1 MYICNGLKNQFM
13 SSITVSDVIS
23 TILRG
28 LRDVYFL
35 ISLYESTSSNKKKII
50 CYPRRPLNPLYT
62 LAKVRWGL
70 PVRFTSSPELAD
82 IELYFYD
89 KTNSNYQVSENPK
102 KIVINKNCT
111 DISKSNVDRVFLEI
125 FGYSLSLDPKN
136 FHGSILEK
144 SEQNAK
150 HDGKIINSS
159 SLGFKIYK
167 NKVYQKLINN
177 IYNEF
182 AIDYRVVWV
191 KDEIVLAYVKF
202 AQKEYR
208 FKSKTVY
215 SKIVS
220 ICSLFENEEISLINE
235 FCKKF
240 KLDFGELDILRDR
253 DTKKIYIVDV
263 NKTAWG
269 PPDKISLEDGK
280 KAIALI
286 NDKFRKSYLI

>member
-1 MYICNGLKNQFM
+1 M

-125 FGYSLSLDPKN
+125 FGYSLNLDPKN
-136 FHGSILEK
+136 YHGSILEK

-150 HDGKIINSS
+150 HDGKIIN
-159 SLGFKIYK
+159 L
-167 NKVYQKLINN
+167 
-177 IYNEF
+177 
-182 AIDYRVVWV
+182 
-191 KDEIVLAYVKF
+191 
-202 AQKEYR
+202 
-208 FKSKTVY
+208 
-215 SKIVS
+215 
-220 ICSLFENEEISLINE
+220 SLIH
-235 FCKKF
+235 
-240 KLDFGELDILRDR
+240 I
-253 DTKKIYIVDV
+253 
-263 NKTAWG
+263 
-269 PPDKISLEDGK
+269 
-280 KAIALI
+280 
-286 NDKFRKSYLI
+286 

>member
-1 MYICNGLKNQFM
+1 M

-111 DISKSNVDRVFLEI
+111 DISKSNVDKVFLEI

-150 HDGKIINSS
+150 HDGKIIN
-159 SLGFKIYK
+159 L
-167 NKVYQKLINN
+167 
-177 IYNEF
+177 
-182 AIDYRVVWV
+182 
-191 KDEIVLAYVKF
+191 
-202 AQKEYR
+202 
-208 FKSKTVY
+208 
-215 SKIVS
+215 
-220 ICSLFENEEISLINE
+220 SLIH
-235 FCKKF
+235 
-240 KLDFGELDILRDR
+240 I
-253 DTKKIYIVDV
+253 
-263 NKTAWG
+263 
-269 PPDKISLEDGK
+269 
-280 KAIALI
+280 
-286 NDKFRKSYLI
+286 

>member
-1 MYICNGLKNQFM
+1 MYICNGVKNQFM

-35 ISLYESTSSNKKKII
+35 ISLYEPTSSNKKKII
-50 CYPRRPLNPLYT
+50 CYPRRPFNPLYT

-70 PVRFTSSPELAD
+70 PVKFTSSPELAD

-150 HDGKIINSS
+150 HDGKIINST

-182 AIDYRVVWV
+182 AVDYRVVWV